1 MGYPPGALRL
11 CAHGGDFPVNP
22 LLAFVIGFGLDLL
35 FGDPHGFPHIV
46 VGMGKLIDWLEHLLR
61 GIFGGSKKGELA
73 GGTILALLMCLFSF
87 GATHVILGLLH
98 MLHPLLSLAA
108 ESFLCWQ
115 CLALKSLKA
124 ESLPVYHAIKKGDLD
139 AARKAVSM
147 IVGRDTQR
155 LSEAGVIRAAVETVA
170 ENTNDG
176 VIAPM
181 LFLALGGAPLGVMY
195 KAINTMDSMVGYRN
209 EKYLYFGRAAARLDD
224 AANFLC
230 ARLAA
235 LLMVLAAF
243 LTGLDGKNAW
253 RIFLRDRY
261 RHKSP
266 NSAQTE
272 AVCAGALHIRL
283 GGDAYYFGKLVQK
296 PTIGDDDR
304 PVTPEDIK
312 KSHRLLDA
320 ASLLCFGL
328 CLCAKGA
335 ALWL

>member
-1 MGYPPGALRL
+1 MNHLP
-11 CAHGGDFPVNP
+11 
-22 LLAFVIGFGLDLL
+22 AFVLGFLLDLL

-46 VGMGKLIDWLEHLLR
+46 VGMGKAIAGLERILR
-61 GIFGGSKKGELA
+61 RVFPKSPRGELA
-73 GGTILALLMCLFSF
+73 GGTSLALLMCILSF
-87 GATHVILGLLH
+87 GAAWALLRLLG

-115 CLALKSLKA
+115 CLALKSLRD
-124 ESLPVYHAIKKGDLD
+124 ESLPVYRALVKHDLP

-147 IVGRDTQR
+147 IVGRDTDK
-155 LSEAGVIRAAVETVA
+155 LDGAGVARAAVETVA
-170 ENTNDG
+170 ENTTDG

-181 LFLALGGAPLGVMY
+181 VFLALGGAPLGVLY
-195 KAINTMDSMVGYRN
+195 KAVNTMDSMVGYRN
-209 EKYLYFGRAAARLDD
+209 EKYMHFGRAAARLDD
-224 AANFLC
+224 AANFPC

-243 LTGLDGKNAW
+243 LTGMVGKNAW
-253 RIFLRDRY
+253 RIFVRDRY

-272 AVCAGALHIRL
+272 AVCAGALHVRL
-283 GGDAYYFGKLVQK
+283 GGDAYYFGKPVQK

-304 PVTPEDIK
+304 AVAPGDILL
-312 KSHRLLDA
+312 SHRLLSVT
-320 ASLLCFGL
+320 SLLCFAV
-328 CLCAKGA
+328 CLAAKGV

>member
-1 MGYPPGALRL
+1 MNHLP
-11 CAHGGDFPVNP
+11 
-22 LLAFVIGFGLDLL
+22 AFILGFLLDLL

-46 VGMGKLIDWLEHLLR
+46 VGMGKAIAGLERILR
-61 GIFGGSKKGELA
+61 RVFPKSPRGELA
-73 GGTILALLMCLFSF
+73 GGTILALLMCILSF
-87 GATHVILGLLH
+87 GAAWALLRLLG

-115 CLALKSLKA
+115 CLALKSLRD
-124 ESLPVYHAIKKGDLD
+124 ESLPVYRALVKQDLP

-147 IVGRDTQR
+147 IVGRDTDK
-155 LSEAGVIRAAVETVA
+155 LDGAGVARAAVETVA
-170 ENTNDG
+170 ENTTDG

-181 LFLALGGAPLGVMY
+181 VFLALGGAPLGVLY
-195 KAINTMDSMVGYRN
+195 KAVNTMDSMVGYRN
-209 EKYLYFGRAAARLDD
+209 EKYMHFGRAAARLDD
-224 AANFLC
+224 AANFPC

-243 LTGLDGKNAW
+243 LTGMDGKNAW
-253 RIFLRDRY
+253 RIFVRDRY

-272 AVCAGALHIRL
+272 AVCAGALHVRL
-283 GGDAYYFGKLVQK
+283 GGDAYYFGKPVQK

-304 PVTPEDIK
+304 AVAPGDILL
-312 KSHRLLDA
+312 SHRLLSVT
-320 ASLLCFGL
+320 SLLCFAV
-328 CLCAKGA
+328 CLAAKGV